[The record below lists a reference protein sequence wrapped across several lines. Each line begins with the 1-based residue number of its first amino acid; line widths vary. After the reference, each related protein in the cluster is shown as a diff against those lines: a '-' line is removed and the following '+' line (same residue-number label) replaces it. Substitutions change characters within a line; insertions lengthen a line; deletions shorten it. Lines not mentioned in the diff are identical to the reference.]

1 MDNKKMIDEIS
12 GKSINFLIGSG
23 ASVGAIPTLWIKS
36 FSKSFE
42 DIMTSKDYTV
52 KQKKVLF
59 YLWFIYWV
67 RKTKIDETTETNKKI
82 LDEYTTF
89 INSLVRIANNEGYD
103 KHKRVNVF
111 TTNYDTFFELAFD
124 KASVTNRLS
133 YFNDGSR
140 GFINKYISTEDFYI
154 NVNHSGVNDGF
165 QRTIPTINLIKLH
178 GSVTWKKEE
187 NRIKV
192 DINSELFNNLIQFS
206 NEIDGKITELLVGNS
221 VEQSIAS
228 SFSINK
234 IEEYLSNTTLT
245 EEDLVGKATYLV
257 DNHFQMFEDFYK
269 NYKDLPIINPTNKK
283 FSETV
288 FEQHYYQMLRLL
300 SFELERKNSVLIVF
314 GFSFSDE
321 HIFEIVK
328 RSIVNPNLKIYI
340 VSFDKKS
347 QDRVKEKF
355 GDEYRIEF
363 IPDFNKSIPGS
374 TLLGNFIYFN
384 SLFKGGGK

>member
-1 MDNKKMIDEIS
+1 MLDEIS

-42 DIMTSKDYTV
+42 DIMTSKDYNPN
-52 KQKKVLF
+52 QKKIFF

-67 RKTKIDETTETNKKI
+67 RKTKIDETTEINKKI
-82 LDEYTTF
+82 LDEHTTF

-103 KHKRVNVF
+103 RHKRVNVF

-124 KASVTNRLS
+124 NASITNRLS

-154 NVNHSGVNDGF
+154 NVNHSGVSDGF

-178 GSVTWKKEE
+178 GSVTWKKEGTQ
-187 NRIKV
+187 IKV
-192 DINSELFNNLIQFS
+192 DVNNELFEKLIQLS
-206 NEIDGKITELLVGNS
+206 DEINEKIIELDENA

-228 SFSINK
+228 SFSIGK
-234 IEEYLSNTTLT
+234 IEEYLSDTTLT
-245 EEDLVGKATYLV
+245 EEDLVEKVDYLV
-257 DNHFQMFEDFYK
+257 DNHFEVFEDFYK
-269 NYKDLPIINPTNKK
+269 KYKELPIINPTKKK

-328 RSIVNPNLKIYI
+328 RSIVNPSLKIYI
-340 VSFDKKS
+340 VSFDNKS
-347 QDRVKEKF
+347 QDIVKEKF

-363 IPDFNKSIPGS
+363 IPDFNKGIPGS
-374 TLLGNFIYFN
+374 TLLGNFTYFN